1 MHQNKK
7 KTMLRKIGIV
17 IIAILLF
24 QSFMIKDDSFTKY
37 CQYLKRVDL
46 PIIFD
51 CEQNIN
57 YPDYSGMPESLD
69 ARFRPEGHKTLGKI
83 DFNENIISII
93 QVAQAENEFPM
104 IFNYRKDGSPIDT
117 VCLLSGSCSSCPEYA
132 THSMTSIG
140 FDKKILMTDSSF
152 YFKIAKDGDR
162 LKLDSIVIFQ
172 WKIEMSNDGHFKE
185 ILINK
190 EKKKNFGA

>member
-1 MHQNKK
+1 
-7 KTMLRKIGIV
+7 MLRKIGIV
-17 IIAILLF
+17 IITIVLF
-24 QSFMIKDDSFTKY
+24 QSFMIKDDLFTKY

-57 YPDYSGMPESLD
+57 YPDYSNIPESLD
-69 ARFRPEGHKTLGKI
+69 EKYRPEGHKTLGKI

-93 QVAQAENEFPM
+93 QVAQAENEFPRL
-104 IFNYRKDGSPIDT
+104 FNYKKNGTPIDT
-117 VCLLSGSCSSCPEYA
+117 IFLLSGSCSSCPEYA
-132 THSMTSIG
+132 THSVTSIG
-140 FDKKILMTDSSF
+140 LDKKILMTDSSF
-152 YFKIAKDGDR
+152 YYKLKKGGDR
-162 LKLDSIVIFQ
+162 VKLDSLVIFN
-172 WKIEMSNDGHFKE
+172 WTIKVSNDGHFKK